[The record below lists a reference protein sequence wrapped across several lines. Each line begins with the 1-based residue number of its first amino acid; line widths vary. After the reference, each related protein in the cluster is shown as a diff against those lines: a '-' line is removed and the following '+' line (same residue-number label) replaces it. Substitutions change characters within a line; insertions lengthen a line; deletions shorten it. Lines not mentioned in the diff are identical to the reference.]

1 MAFDENSPWM
11 TFFACVLAVLFTIVG
26 GIVALVH
33 TESLSFEDYLDD
45 TGKAAVAVAALGVGR
60 SLKKGLTRGAGADV
74 GGSWL
79 NRAPVT
85 TFAVGAMVLVAGV
98 TGGILTIVD
107 PALLSFDN
115 YLDQMTT
122 FAFAVGIQGAGRA
135 VRKGIEAKGEAEAAT
150 AAGGAGGAAGAAADA
165 GGGMALGNM
174 AEHPDFPGAAGLEP
188 IVPSTGPEPDFLD
201 PTDVASIDDDL
212 GAEAEPSD
220 AADLDES
227 DLPTDEEEEAHPPP
241 DDLDLTP
248 SDAYALDA
256 AGAPGPSAV
265 MPSQE
270 EGLR

>member
-60 SLKKGLTRGAGADV
+60 SLKKGLARGAGAEV

-98 TGGILTIVD
+98 TGGVLTIVD
-107 PALLSFDN
+107 PVLLSFDN

-135 VRKGIEAKGEAEAAT
+135 VRKGIEAKSAAEA
-150 AAGGAGGAAGAAADA
+150 GAGAAAA
-165 GGGMALGNM
+165 GAPGSL

-188 IVPSTGPEPDFLD
+188 IVPSTGPEPDFVD
-201 PTDVASIDDDL
+201 PQDMASVDDDL
-212 GAEAEPSD
+212 GADAEPVD
-220 AADLDES
+220 LDLDES
-227 DLPTDEEEEAHPPP
+227 GLPTDEEEEAHPPP

-248 SDAYALDA
+248 SDAYALDG

-270 EGLR
+270 EGRR

>member
-1 MAFDENSPWM
+1 MSFDENSPWM

-26 GIVALVH
+26 GVVALVH

-60 SLKKGLTRGAGADV
+60 SLKKGLARGAGAEV

-85 TFAVGAMVLVAGV
+85 TFAVGAMVLVASV

-107 PALLSFDN
+107 PTLLSFDQ

-135 VRKGIEAKGEAEAAT
+135 VRKGIEAKGEAES
-150 AAGGAGGAAGAAADA
+150 GSAGGAAAAAGA
-165 GGGMALGNM
+165 GDITQ
-174 AEHPDFPGAAGLEP
+174 HPDFAGAAGLAP
-188 IVPSTGPEPDFLD
+188 IMPSTGPEPDFVD
-201 PTDVASIDDDL
+201 PADMAASDEDL
-212 GAEAEPSD
+212 GAAEEPAD
-220 AADLDES
+220 LAPDDLDES
-227 DLPTDEEEEAHPPP
+227 GLPTDEEEAAHPPP
-241 DDLDLTP
+241 DDDDLLP
-248 SDAYALDA
+248 SDTYALDVP
-256 AGAPGPSAV
+256 GASGPSAV

-270 EGLR
+270 EGGPR

>member
-26 GIVALVH
+26 GVVALVH
-33 TESLSFEDYLDD
+33 AESLSFEDYLDD

-60 SLKKGLTRGAGADV
+60 SLKKGLTRGAGAEV
-74 GGSWL
+74 RGSWL

-85 TFAVGAMVLVAGV
+85 TFAVGGMVLVAGV

-107 PALLSFDN
+107 PTLLTFDQ

-135 VRKGIEAKGEAEAAT
+135 VRKGIEAKGEAE
-150 AAGGAGGAAGAAADA
+150 GGASGASAGAVAVVAPVGDI
-165 GGGMALGNM
+165 
-174 AEHPDFPGAAGLEP
+174 AEHPDYPGAAGLEP
-188 IVPSTGPEPDFLD
+188 VLPAAGPEPDFVD
-201 PTDVASIDDDL
+201 PEDMVSVDDDL
-212 GAEAEPSD
+212 GAAEEPT
-220 AADLDES
+220 AAVPDELDES
-227 DLPTDEEEEAHPPP
+227 GLPTDEEEAAHPPP
-241 DDLDLTP
+241 DDDDLMP

-256 AGAPGPSAV
+256 PGAPGPSAV

-270 EGLR
+270 ER